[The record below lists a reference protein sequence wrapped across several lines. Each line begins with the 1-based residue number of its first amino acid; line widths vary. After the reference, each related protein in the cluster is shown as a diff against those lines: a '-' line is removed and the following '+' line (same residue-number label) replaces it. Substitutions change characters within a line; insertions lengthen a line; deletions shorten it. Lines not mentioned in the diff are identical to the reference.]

1 MELPDKMYY
10 SISEIAEYT
19 GIEPHVLRYWESEFP
34 TLKPKRSRSGTRTYQ
49 KKDIEEIAAIRRLL
63 HEQGYKIEGARKMR
77 RREISDLRNEETPI
91 VAEQTTTSDNDQLKQ
106 KLSEILKLVQEL
118 GADVSGSSK

>member
-49 KKDIEEIAAIRRLL
+49 KKDIEEITAIRRLL

-77 RREISDLRNEETPI
+77 RREISELRNEETI
-91 VAEQTTTSDNDQLKQ
+91 LVDKTTAASDNNQLKQ
-106 KLSEILKLVQEL
+106 KLAEILKLVQEL
-118 GADVSGSSK
+118 GADDSVKDK

>member
-1 MELPDKMYY
+1 MELPEKMYY

-49 KKDIEEIAAIRRLL
+49 AKDIEEISAIRKLL

-77 RREISDLRNEETPI
+77 RRELANLR
-91 VAEQTTTSDNDQLKQ
+91 QTTPTEVPINQDKTNNDQVKK

-118 GADVSGSSK
+118 GNNVHETR

>member
-1 MELPDKMYY
+1 MYY

-49 KKDIEEIAAIRRLL
+49 KKDIEEISAIRRLL

-77 RREISDLRNEETPI
+77 RREISELRSDDSI
-91 VAEQTTTSDNDQLKQ
+91 QVKKQTAASDNTQIKQ
-106 KLSEILKLVQEL
+106 KLADILKLVQEL
-118 GADVSGSSK
+118 GADESGNDK

>member
-49 KKDIEEIAAIRRLL
+49 KKDIEEITAIRRLL

-77 RREISDLRNEETPI
+77 RREISELRNEETI
-91 VAEQTTTSDNDQLKQ
+91 LVDKTTTASDNNQLKQ
-106 KLSEILKLVQEL
+106 KLAEILKLVQEL
-118 GADVSGSSK
+118 GADDSVKDK

>member
-49 KKDIEEIAAIRRLL
+49 KKDIEEISAIRRLL

-77 RREISDLRNEETPI
+77 RREISELRSDDSI
-91 VAEQTTTSDNDQLKQ
+91 QVKKQTAASDNTQIKQ
-106 KLSEILKLVQEL
+106 KLADILKLVQEL
-118 GADVSGSSK
+118 GADESGNDK

>member
-77 RREISDLRNEETPI
+77 RRELSELRKDESIAVDKLTTASDKT
-91 VAEQTTTSDNDQLKQ
+91 QLKQ
-106 KLSEILKLVQEL
+106 KLAEILKLVQEL
-118 GADVSGSSK
+118 GADESVNDK